1 MMQTKPILHSTTHR
15 TPVGELTL
23 VASDHGLRAVLWP
36 KLSPQ
41 RAGIHPRPRRDP
53 DHPIL
58 RRTAQQLDEYFVG
71 TRTGFEL
78 PLDLEGTRFQLA
90 AWRSRAGI
98 PFGATTTYGRQAAAL
113 GIPTAARAVGAANGA
128 NPVCIVLPCH
138 RVIGA
143 NGSLT
148 GFGGGLP
155 VKQWLLDHEAHVLTT
170 LTIVSNSPWPIRQP
184 VQTRLSMPVA

>member
-1 MMQTKPILHSTTHR
+1 MMQTKPMLYSTTHV
-15 TPVGELTL
+15 TPVGTLTL
-23 VASDHGLRAVLWP
+23 VASDRGLHAVLWP
-36 KLSPQ
+36 KRSP
-41 RAGIHPRPRRDP
+41 RAGISPRPRRDQ

-58 RRTAQQLDEYFVG
+58 QKAVLQLDEYFAG
-71 TRTGFEL
+71 SRTSFDL
-78 PLDLEGTRFQLA
+78 PLDLEGTRFQVA
-90 AWRSRAGI
+90 AWRSLADI
-98 PFGATTTYGRQAAAL
+98 PFGTTTTYGRQAAAL

-143 NGSLT
+143 DGSLT

-170 LTIVSNSPWPIRQP
+170 LTIVSNSPWPTRQP

>member
-1 MMQTKPILHSTTHR
+1 MSTKFVLHSTTHR
-15 TPVGELTL
+15 TPVGVLTL
-23 VASDHGLRAVLWP
+23 VASDRGLRAVLWP
-36 KLSPQ
+36 KVTPQ
-41 RAGIHPRPRRDP
+41 QARINPRPRRDP
-53 DHPIL
+53 DQPIL
-58 RRTAQQLDEYFVG
+58 RKTVEQLDEYFAG
-71 TRTGFEL
+71 SRTSFDV

-90 AWRSRAGI
+90 AWRSLAEI
-98 PFGATTTYGRQAAAL
+98 PFGSTTTYGQQAAAL

-143 NGSLT
+143 DGSLT

-155 VKQWLLDHEAHVLTT
+155 VKQWLLDHEAQVLTT
-170 LTIVSNSPWPIRQP
+170 RTIVSTPQWPKRQP

>member
-1 MMQTKPILHSTTHR
+1 MSTKFVLHSTTHR
-15 TPVGELTL
+15 TPVGVLTL
-23 VASDHGLRAVLWP
+23 VASDRGLRAVLWP
-36 KLSPQ
+36 KVTPQ
-41 RAGIHPRPRRDP
+41 QARINPRPRRDP
-53 DHPIL
+53 DQPIL
-58 RRTAQQLDEYFVG
+58 RRTVEQLDEYFAG
-71 TRTGFEL
+71 SRTSFDV

-90 AWRSRAGI
+90 AWRSLAEI
-98 PFGATTTYGRQAAAL
+98 PFGSTTTYGQQAAAL

-143 NGSLT
+143 DGSLT

-155 VKQWLLDHEAHVLTT
+155 VKQWLLDHEAQVLTT
-170 LTIVSNSPWPIRQP
+170 RTIVSTPQWPKRQP